1 MRQLASRSIPVLAML
16 AAVLAWP
23 EPAAW
28 AETTAEQQSR
38 IERLRQES
46 ASLQRQ
52 GEPDQAIQRA
62 AKAVEL
68 SNSVYGPSH
77 PELAASLYGLAE
89 LHHMGGRY
97 RDAEPLYRQALGIW
111 ERAEPPESG
120 RLAGTMNA
128 LANLYY
134 NQGRHAEAVPLFRR
148 ALGILERTYGPDHPR
163 VAISLHGL
171 AAVARAA
178 GRQGEAERLYRRALD
193 IRERKLGSDDQNVIA
208 TLNGLACVYQRK
220 GRLDAA

>member
-1 MRQLASRSIPVLAML
+1 MRQLASRSILVLALL

-38 IERLRQES
+38 IEQLRQES

-120 RLAGTMNA
+120 RLAGNSAIVGRALLQSETLIPQPVRVVTRQCDRALILARRRAFFHCPSYHPRHEHHRPGNA
-128 LANLYY
+128 RYLRR
-134 NQGRHAEAVPLFRR
+134 QIDGRHRR
-148 ALGILERTYGPDHPR
+148 A
-163 VAISLHGL
+163 V
-171 AAVARAA
+171 
-178 GRQGEAERLYRRALD
+178 
-193 IRERKLGSDDQNVIA
+193 
-208 TLNGLACVYQRK
+208 
-220 GRLDAA
+220 